1 MTRWLGI
8 GAVGA
13 VSAALLACQ
22 PALFLDRPSPS
33 LDGRAGISSGSLS
46 MEPRPGVTVNVR
58 VFDTA
63 SPVAIAVLFMG
74 GSGKLEQHTNT
85 RGYPGF
91 LAGNAERFAAH
102 GLIAALVDAPS
113 DQRGADGMSPQFR
126 AGPDHAADI
135 DAVIARLKLGAD
147 LPVWVIGVSQGTIS
161 AANAAVNG
169 RHPIDGV
176 VLASS
181 SMTITRMKLA
191 RVTAPALLVAHE
203 DDGCPGTP
211 PQGARRIAQ
220 ALTGAPVA
228 EVEFF
233 SGGETE
239 GPNPCHPGTPHTFH
253 GIQDSVVAFIAE
265 FIKAHSN

>member
-1 MTRWLGI
+1 
-8 GAVGA
+8 
-13 VSAALLACQ
+13 
-22 PALFLDRPSPS
+22 
-33 LDGRAGISSGSLS
+33 
-46 MEPRPGVTVNVR
+46 MEPRPGVTVKVR

-113 DQRGADGMSPQFR
+113 DQRGADGMSPEFR

-147 LPVWVIGVSQGTIS
+147 LPVWVIGVSLGTIS
-161 AANAAVNG
+161 AANAAANG

-181 SMTITRMKLA
+181 STMITRMKLA

-220 ALTGAPVA
+220 ALTGAPDA

-253 GIQDSVVAFIAE
+253 GISGQRGGVHRRIHQGPFELRIAPGARGCA
-265 FIKAHSN
+265 KRRGRALRARRTRPPNAVWRPRRWW